1 MVTDVREATH
11 VVVTGGTRRAQSR
24 PAALVAAAGD
34 PPAVEVTVE
43 WLLAACR
50 GDVAAVPGR
59 AGAGDMCRVNS
70 G

>member
-1 MVTDVREATH
+1 MVVTDVREATH
-11 VVVTGGTRRAQSR
+11 VVVTGGARRAQSR
-24 PAALVAAAGD
+24 PALVASAGD
-34 PPAVEVTVE
+34 TPAVEVTVE

-59 AGAGDMCRVNS
+59 AGAGDMCRVN

>member
-1 MVTDVREATH
+1 VVTDEREATH

-24 PAALVAAAGD
+24 PLVTSADTG
-34 PPAVEVTVE
+34 AVEVTVE

-50 GDVAAVPGR
+50 GDMAGVPGR
-59 AGAGDMCRVNS
+59 AGAGDVRRVN